1 MRFIKFILAG
11 ILPLIRRYPAV
22 LSALKWLLKQ
32 SGYVDRV
39 VKYYVGRSFEV
50 KPSLRL
56 ARLSNA
62 ELRTLM
68 DLTQAV
74 ELDRNRTK

>member
-1 MRFIKFILAG
+1 MRFIKSIVAG
-11 ILPLIRRYPAV
+11 VLPLIRRYPAV
-22 LSALKWLLKQ
+22 LSALKWILRQ

-39 VKYYVGRSFEV
+39 VKYYVSRSLEV

-68 DLTQAV
+68 DLKQAV
-74 ELDRNRTK
+74 ELNRNRAK